1 MSLITK
7 GLKSILTFSSGRGQ
21 NQKLII
27 LIYHRVLNEPDFM
40 YPYTVDKEK
49 FNWQMALLAS
59 EFNVLSLS
67 DALNLLDSGLLP
79 PRAVCITFDDG
90 YADNYFNALPIL
102 KKYNLP
108 ATFFIVSGMLNQDR
122 MWSDDILEAV
132 RLYSM
137 DNLDLRDMGLDI
149 YPVTTATDKM
159 KAADKIIHAVKY
171 FPAKQRNSFC
181 ESMAQLA
188 NNLPKQLMLSTDQL
202 HQLHQAGMEIG
213 GHSVNH
219 PILKNLSIDS
229 WQYEIQ
235 ANKVQLEQVL
245 NAPVRYFA
253 YPNGK
258 SGQDYSEQQVRFIQS
273 CGYEA
278 AFSTDWGYAT
288 RTSARYELPRFTP
301 WDHTPTKF
309 MLRMIEM
316 YSGYM

>member
-7 GLKSILTFSSGRGQ
+7 GLKSILTFSSGRRQ

-40 YPYTVDKEK
+40 YSYTVDKEK

-122 MWSDDILEAV
+122 MWCDDVVEAI
-132 RLYSM
+132 RLYPEPVM
-137 DNLDLRDMGLDI
+137 DLSALGLGGVSIANRDEKARVALQVVKSVKYLPLSERHARCRAIAGVVADM
-149 YPVTTATDKM
+149 PTKM
-159 KAADKIIHAVKY
+159 MLTSGQLKSLCAAD
-171 FPAKQRNSFC
+171 
-181 ESMAQLA
+181 
-188 NNLPKQLMLSTDQL
+188 
-202 HQLHQAGMEIG
+202 GMEIG
-213 GHSVNH
+213 SHTVNH
-219 PILKNLSIDS
+219 PILKNMPNAE
-229 WQYEIQ
+229 WQHEIL
-235 ANKVQLEQVL
+235 NCKTQLETLL
-245 NAPVRYFA
+245 NKPVRYFA
-253 YPNGK
+253 YPNGRLYD
-258 SGQDYSEQQVRFIQS
+258 DYGFEQRDFVEK

-278 AFSTDWGYAT
+278 ALSTEWRCVSAGTDWFQ
-288 RTSARYELPRFTP
+288 LPRFTP
-301 WDHTPTKF
+301 WDDSPNRF
-309 MLRMIEM
+309 MLRMADM
-316 YSGYM
+316 YWRG